1 MISAAVSLYRLTTTG
16 GKMKKNFLCYYS
28 CTATIIITAA
38 ALLIVLIKLYCPKHN
53 PEEIIRENRV
63 EMIYFPGNCSDG
75 KIPEIKFVR
84 NDKTLLSVKSEN
96 GRLCFMEEMWADKEN
111 NRRRLTPG
119 DSLPDDKNFDFRKK
133 LLDLHGNG
141 DLRYLFIADMHSG
154 NSSSGHI
161 GYIIDAKNDFRI
173 VCKVDA
179 GETVDIPYTC
189 QDLVFDKQILYL
201 GYFGATGEAAVCVPI
216 RYAMGREPEVLRVS
230 CSDPHVLNEQLKSIS
245 DPEAAAT
252 FLYTCFIREGR
263 LNDAKK
269 AALRSG
275 YPPRI
280 VKIVHRDVIE
290 KIKDSP
296 NRKIIEKLNNV
307 DIEKI

>member
-1 MISAAVSLYRLTTTG
+1 MISAEVSLYRLTKTG

-28 CTATIIITAA
+28 GTTAIIIVVA
-38 ALLIVLIKLYCPKHN
+38 ALLIVLIKFCCLEPA
-53 PEEIIRENRV
+53 PEETLRKSRT
-63 EMIYFPGNCSDG
+63 EMVYLPGDHLNE
-75 KIPEIKFVR
+75 KMPEIKFVR
-84 NDKTLLSVKSEN
+84 NGKTLLSVKSEN
-96 GRLCFMEEMWADKEN
+96 GRLCFMEEVWADKEN

-133 LLDLHGNG
+133 LLDLHGDG

-245 DPEAAAT
+245 DPEAAVT
-252 FLYTCFIREGR
+252 FLYTCFIREGK
-263 LNDAKK
+263 LNAAKK

-275 YPPRI
+275 YPPRA
-280 VKIVHRDVIE
+280 VETVHREVIE

-296 NRKIIEKLNNV
+296 NRKIIEKINNV

>member
-1 MISAAVSLYRLTTTG
+1 
-16 GKMKKNFLCYYS
+16 MKKNFLCYYS
-28 CTATIIITAA
+28 GTATIIIVVA
-38 ALLIVLIKLYCPKHN
+38 ALLILCFWFSCRR
-53 PEEIIRENRV
+53 PEKIIRESRT
-63 EMIYFPGNCSDG
+63 EMVYLPGDHLNE
-75 KIPEIKFVR
+75 KMPEIKFVR
-84 NDKTLLSVKSEN
+84 NGKTLLSVKSEN
-96 GRLCFMEEMWADKEN
+96 GRLCFMEEVWADKEN
-111 NRRRLTPG
+111 NRRRLIPG

-154 NSSSGHI
+154 NSSCGHI

-201 GYFGATGEAAVCVPI
+201 RYFGATGEAAVCVPI

-230 CSDPHVLNEQLKSIS
+230 CSDPHVLNEQLKDIS
-245 DPEAAAT
+245 DPEAAVT
-252 FLYTCFIREGR
+252 FLYTCFISEGK

-280 VKIVHRDVIE
+280 VEIVHRDVIE

-296 NRKIIEKLNNV
+296 NRKIIEKINNV